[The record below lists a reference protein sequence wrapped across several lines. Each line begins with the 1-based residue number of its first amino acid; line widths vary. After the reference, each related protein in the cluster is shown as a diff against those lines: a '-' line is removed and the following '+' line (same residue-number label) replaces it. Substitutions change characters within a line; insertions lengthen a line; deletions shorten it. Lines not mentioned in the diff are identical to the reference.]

1 MKVVYADNWK
11 ERMERCEKINC
22 ENKKRYTL
30 LKVSLFLGL
39 GSLLLLW
46 WTSADLL
53 RNDIIT
59 IFIYVFIGVLCG
71 YVIWT
76 YISGLVADVF
86 DAIILTRGGRHPLFK
101 QIADTGATLSYLI
114 AEKNAVVNYEDEIV
128 YIEYKKIIKGKQERI
143 VLKLENL
150 RKKRDFSIEE
160 PILNLQTIELVVPAV
175 GVKK

>member
-1 MKVVYADNWK
+1 MKVVYADDWK

-22 ENKKRYTL
+22 ENKKRYNL
-30 LKVSLFLGL
+30 LKASLFMGL
-39 GSLLLLW
+39 CSLLLLW
-46 WTSADLL
+46 WTSANIFK
-53 RNDIIT
+53 NDYVT
-59 IFIYVFIGVLCG
+59 IVGFVFIGVLCA

-76 YISGLVADVF
+76 YISGLIADVF

-101 QIADTGATLSYLI
+101 QIADTGAKLSYLI
-114 AEKNAVVNYEDEIV
+114 AEKNAVVNYEDGIV

-175 GVKK
+175 GVTK